1 MGEPGDTTGHGR
13 PAPSGPAGR
22 GPEGSGPEGSR
33 PAASGPA
40 GNRSEER
47 HEAPRL
53 QSMPPVLQPRRPE
66 DFDLLY
72 EGTPPWETGRPQAAL
87 LALAEAGEL
96 RGRVLD
102 VGCGTGEHALL
113 AASLGLEAT
122 GIDLAAAAI
131 ARARRKAAERG
142 LEARF
147 VVGNVRDLSSLGGQ
161 FDTVLDS
168 GLFHVLEDDDRRA
181 FVDGLRAVVPPG
193 GRYFLLCFSDR
204 QPGVFGPR
212 RSTRDEIRAAFADGW
227 RVDSIE
233 PVMIDSVVQRAAA
246 HAWLAAITRT

>member
-1 MGEPGDTTGHGR
+1 M
-13 PAPSGPAGR
+13 PA
-22 GPEGSGPEGSR
+22 
-33 PAASGPA
+33 
-40 GNRSEER
+40 
-47 HEAPRL
+47 
-53 QSMPPVLQPRRPE
+53 VLQPRRPE

-72 EGTPPWETGRPQAAL
+72 EGTPPWETGRPQPPM
-87 LALAEAGEL
+87 LALAEAGAI

-131 ARARRKAAERG
+131 ERATEKAVQRG

-147 VVGNVRDLSSLGGQ
+147 VVGSVLDLTGLDGQ

-168 GLFHVLEDDDRRA
+168 GLFHVLEDDDRRV
-181 FVDGLRAVVPPG
+181 FVDGLRAVVRPG

-204 QPGVFGPR
+204 QPGAFGPR
-212 RSTRDEIRAAFADGW
+212 RITQDEIRATFADGW

-233 PVMIDSVVQRAAA
+233 PVLIDSAVQRGAA
-246 HAWLAAITRT
+246 HAWLATIART

>member
-1 MGEPGDTTGHGR
+1 M
-13 PAPSGPAGR
+13 
-22 GPEGSGPEGSR
+22 
-33 PAASGPA
+33 
-40 GNRSEER
+40 
-47 HEAPRL
+47 
-53 QSMPPVLQPRRPE
+53 
-66 DFDLLY
+66 
-72 EGTPPWETGRPQAAL
+72 
-87 LALAEAGEL
+87 LALAEAGAI

-131 ARARRKAAERG
+131 ERAREKAVQRG

-147 VVGNVRDLSSLGGQ
+147 VVGSVLDLTGLDGQ

-168 GLFHVLEDDDRRA
+168 GLFHVLEDDDRRV
-181 FVDGLRAVVPPG
+181 FVDGLRAVLRPG

-204 QPGVFGPR
+204 QPGAFGPR
-212 RSTRDEIRAAFADGW
+212 RITRDELRATFADGW

-233 PVMIDSVVQRAAA
+233 PVLIDSAVQRGAA
-246 HAWLAAITRT
+246 HAWLATIART

>member
-1 MGEPGDTTGHGR
+1 
-13 PAPSGPAGR
+13 
-22 GPEGSGPEGSR
+22 
-33 PAASGPA
+33 
-40 GNRSEER
+40 
-47 HEAPRL
+47 
-53 QSMPPVLQPRRPE
+53 MPQLDGTQAVLRPRRPE

-72 EGTPPWETGRPQAAL
+72 EGTPPWETGRPQPAL
-87 LALAEAGEL
+87 LALAEAGAI

-122 GIDLAAAAI
+122 GIDLAAAAVE
-131 ARARRKAAERG
+131 RARQKAVQRG
-142 LEARF
+142 LGARF
-147 VVGNVRDLSSLGGQ
+147 VVGSVLDLTELGER

-168 GLFHVLEDDDRRA
+168 GLFHVLEDDDRSA
-181 FVDGLRAVVPPG
+181 FVAGLRAVVRPG

-212 RSTRDEIRAAFADGW
+212 RITQDEIRAAFADGW

-233 PVMIDSVVQRAAA
+233 PVMIDSVVQRQAA
-246 HAWLAAITRT
+246 HAWLAAITRG

>member
-1 MGEPGDTTGHGR
+1 MGDAEGVGQR
-13 PAPSGPAGR
+13 R
-22 GPEGSGPEGSR
+22 GV
-33 PAASGPA
+33 
-40 GNRSEER
+40 
-47 HEAPRL
+47 PRL
-53 QSMPPVLQPRRPE
+53 DGMPAVLQPRRPE

-72 EGTPPWETGRPQAAL
+72 EGQPPWEIGRPQPAL
-87 LALAEAGEL
+87 LALAAVGVIH
-96 RGRVLD
+96 GRVLD

-131 ARARRKAAERG
+131 ERAKEKAAQRG
-142 LEARF
+142 LQARF
-147 VVGNVRDLSSLGGQ
+147 VVGSVLDLSGLGGQ

-168 GLFHVLEDDDRRA
+168 GLFHVLEDDDRPV

-212 RSTRDEIRAAFADGW
+212 RITQDEIRAAFADGW
-227 RVDSIE
+227 RVDSIQ
-233 PVMIDSVVQRAAA
+233 PVMIDSAVQRGAAR
-246 HAWLAAITRT
+246 AWLASTTRT